1 MRLQRFTPMIAL
13 ICALPLS
20 FSSVIGRSKTSPENS
35 EISALEPRSTG
46 NFVVGHLLDI
56 SLKTRDKNKTPIE
69 IGKFVSPCD
78 GSGLTLSHAN
88 DKSKYHALDEKFD
101 LSTKGPKS
109 SYAKVENLTLS
120 IEAYGNLLGT
130 AHAPTI
136 KLGDEEL
143 AVTNITDMP
152 DDLAVPKIGGSKI
165 MWAATYP
172 CNNF

>member
-35 EISALEPRSTG
+35 EISALEPRST
-46 NFVVGHLLDI
+46 
-56 SLKTRDKNKTPIE
+56 
-69 IGKFVSPCD
+69 
-78 GSGLTLSHAN
+78 HAN